1 MIPTG
6 FLAAFYIA
14 LLSLHFM
21 DLGVKVKE
29 KSLLGKKMSLKETK
43 HLSYA
48 PCLCNKKMKLEV
60 VLAKPDCSWIHN
72 IIDE

>member
-29 KSLLGKKMSLKETK
+29 KSLLGKKNVSERNKA
-43 HLSYA
+43 SQ
-48 PCLCNKKMKLEV
+48 LCPLLVQQENE
-60 VLAKPDCSWIHN
+60 A
-72 IIDE
+72 

>member
-6 FLAAFYIA
+6 FLAAFCIA

-29 KSLLGKKMSLKETK
+29 KSLLGKKNVPERNKASQ
-43 HLSYA
+43 
-48 PCLCNKKMKLEV
+48 LCPLLVQQENE
-60 VLAKPDCSWIHN
+60 A
-72 IIDE
+72 